1 MATGGLVVSLAVVA
15 TGWPSPSSRFLSSR
29 SARRAAME
37 ASVVADVGHYRAER
51 LARYATDS
59 TSSGGWED
67 LPVWNPPTAVVHDRA
82 GVIIVDDAD
91 VRPLVISAAA
101 AAGDAG
107 ALLELG
113 RLAFVRYPA
122 QRAPFR
128 LASLDPAARAA
139 LGLWNDPVA
148 GVAGLVQ
155 VQHGDGS
162 SSTSMT
168 CATCHARPGSTPGAP
183 IVQGLSNDAL
193 DLGALILDA
202 PLSGRHVA
210 DPVREQTLAAWGP
223 GRVDVT
229 TSSGLEPAHIPDL
242 RATRF
247 QQHLQHAGAVVQ
259 HDVTSLAV
267 RIETLIITSHDGAI
281 RPPREVA
288 LGLALYLW
296 SLGDTLPPLET
307 SSTAATLFGRTC
319 SRCHGGDG
327 LAGGLVDVDVIGTD
341 PTLARSLDRGTGAY
355 RATSLRGVGTRMR
368 LLHDGSVQGLAD
380 FFDPGRVSGHPQGT
394 TLSAADRGILVSW
407 LHGL

>member
-15 TGWPSPSSRFLSSR
+15 AGWPSPLSHFLSSR
-29 SARRAAME
+29 STRRAAME
-37 ASVVADVGHYRAER
+37 ASVVVDAGRYGRER

-67 LPVWNPPTAVVHDRA
+67 LPVWNPPTAVVHDRD
-82 GVIIVDDAD
+82 GVIVDDGD
-91 VRPLVISAAA
+91 EEPLVVSAAA

-139 LGLWNDPVA
+139 LGLWSDPVA

-155 VQHGDGS
+155 VRHGDGS

-168 CATCHARPGSTPGAP
+168 CATCHARPGGGEGAA
-183 IVQGLSNDAL
+183 IIWGVSNEAL

-202 PLSGRHVA
+202 PLSGRHVS

-307 SSTAATLFGRTC
+307 SSTAATLFGQRC
-319 SRCHGGDG
+319 GRCHGGDG
-327 LAGGLVDVDVIGTD
+327 LAGGLIDVDTIGTD
-341 PTLARSLDRGTGAY
+341 PTLARSPDRGTGAY
-355 RATSLRGVGTRMR
+355 RATSLRGVGTRTR

-394 TLSAADRGILVSW
+394 TLSAADRGILAAW